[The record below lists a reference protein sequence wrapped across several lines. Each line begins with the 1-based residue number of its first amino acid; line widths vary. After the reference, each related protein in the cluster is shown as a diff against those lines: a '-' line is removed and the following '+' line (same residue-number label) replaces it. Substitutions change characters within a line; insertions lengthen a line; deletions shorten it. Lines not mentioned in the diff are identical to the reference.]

1 VATEIERKYL
11 LPGIPTTVDLGPGT
25 PLRQG
30 YLALDGEVALRVRI
44 TADRCVLTVKAGSG
58 RARTEVER
66 DLTRDEAESL
76 WPHTV
81 GRRIEKTRHR
91 VPIGDGVVAEVDQY
105 HGDLDGLAT
114 VEVEFPDLAAAD
126 GFVAPA
132 WFGRDVTEEPGWT
145 NAALALHGR
154 PTATD

>member
-11 LPGIPTTVDLGPGT
+11 LPGLPATIDLGPGT
-25 PLRQG
+25 SLRQG

-44 TADRCVLTVKAGSG
+44 AAGRCVLTVKAGSG

-66 DLTRDEAESL
+66 DLTSEEAEAL
-76 WPHTV
+76 WPHTA

-91 VPIGDGVVAEVDQY
+91 VPLEGGLTAEVDHY

-114 VEVEFPDLAAAD
+114 VEVEFPDLVAAD
-126 GFVAPA
+126 RFVAPP
-132 WFGRDVTEEPGWT
+132 WFGRDVTEEAGWT

-154 PTATD
+154 PTAAG